1 MIRANHD
8 VDIKKTTRRSG
19 NIAVAE
25 VGNLWP
31 AMEHIR
37 VVKLG
42 SLCALLYEHVRTWK
56 YIVKHNFVWRNTW
69 TAPVQICK

>member
-25 VGNLWP
+25 VGILWP
-31 AMEHIR
+31 AMQHIR
-37 VVKLG
+37 VIKLG
-42 SLCALLYEHVRTWK
+42 SLCVPLYVLLYELLYEHVQTRK
-56 YIVKHNFVWRNTW
+56 YIPSIILFG
-69 TAPVQICK
+69 AAI